1 MAPSLKKAL
10 RAFIDEIPAAKLEN
24 FPGNPRTLHKDDNFR
39 LDLQGV
45 SMVLLRS
52 LSCPNRAGN
61 ILRQVTKTAYNLQ
74 IQANNG
80 APNTSVRK
88 VAPHS
93 VAAVLRNFTSTA
105 TVENL
110 RQAFRTS
117 ADTDSTV
124 TI

>member
-45 SMVLLRS
+45 TR
-52 LSCPNRAGN
+52 
-61 ILRQVTKTAYNLQ
+61 TAYNLQ

-88 VAPHS
+88 VAPRS

-105 TVENL
+105 TVEDL